1 MRNFEQI
8 HDFNGRVNSMSISKC
23 IEFVKNVLLAF
34 HLLVFISACADSSE
48 GNSKGSPRGPYLQDP
63 SSTTMVIRWRA
74 NKPSSGKVSY
84 SKNPSEFYDM
94 VAGESKS
101 VSASTN
107 DHETLLE
114 HLMPG
119 TRYYYKIS
127 GQDEVYSF
135 KTPPPEGT
143 AQPTRVWIL
152 GDSGTGGL
160 KQQFVREAFYNFNNG
175 DRSTNLMIMLGD
187 LSQGEGSEEEYQREF
202 FQIYRSTLHSTP
214 VVSTFGNHDVR
225 TNEGAP
231 YFDMFTLP
239 IDGKTGGVASGTEH
253 YYSFNYSNIHF
264 VCLDTILS
272 DRSPAGPMYSWLMT
286 DLAANTQ
293 DWTVVFLH
301 QPPYTKGTYDS
312 DSVDPFE
319 YPMTEVREIFTPVFE
334 MYGVDLVF
342 AGHSHVYERSFPI
355 FGHQGT
361 SDTFLESMKTDSG
374 DGRIDGDGIYQK
386 SYNSN
391 TYGIIYTVAG
401 SAGKVRPGPLNHPV
415 HYSSLGELGSVV
427 LDFDGD
433 VVDVTF
439 VSPDPEITDYYT
451 IAKIP

>member
-1 MRNFEQI
+1 MRNSEQA
-8 HDFNGRVNSMSISKC
+8 HDFTGRVNSMSICKR
-23 IEFVKNVLLAF
+23 IGFIKNVLLAF
-34 HLLVFISACADSSE
+34 HLLVLISACADSSD
-48 GNSKGSPRGPYLQDP
+48 GNSKNSPRGPYLQNP
-63 SSTTMVIRWRA
+63 SSTTMVVRWRA
-74 NKPSSGKVSY
+74 KKPSSGNVSY
-84 SKNPSEFYDM
+84 GKNPSALIDM
-94 VAGESKS
+94 AEGQSKS
-101 VSASTN
+101 ASSSTN

-114 HLMPG
+114 HLTPA
-119 TRYYYKIS
+119 TRYYYKI
-127 GQDEVYSF
+127 GDQDTVYSF
-135 KTPPPEGT
+135 KTPPSEGV
-143 AQPTRVWIL
+143 ARPTRVWLL

-160 KQQFVREAFYNFNNG
+160 KQKFVREAFYNFN
-175 DRSTNLMIMLGD
+175 DDDSSTNLMIMLGD
-187 LSQGEGSEEEYQREF
+187 LSQGDGSDDEYQREF
-202 FQIYRSTLHSTP
+202 FQVYRSTLHSTP
-214 VVSTFGNHDVR
+214 VFATIGNHDVR
-225 TNEGAP
+225 TKGGAP

-239 IDGKTGGVASGTEH
+239 TDGKTGGVPSGTEH

-264 VCLDTILS
+264 VCLDTQIS

-293 DWTVVFLH
+293 DWTVVYLH
-301 QPPYTKGTYDS
+301 YPPYTKGTYDS
-312 DSVDPFE
+312 DSTAPFE

-342 AGHSHVYERSFPI
+342 SGHSHVYERSFPI

-361 SDTFLESMKTDSG
+361 SDTFLEGMKTDSG

-386 SYNSN
+386 SFNSN

-439 VSPDPEITDYYT
+439 VSPDPAITDYYT
-451 IAKIP
+451 IAKVP